1 MLNVD
6 EKAKLSFMISQLGSG
21 GQVICFEDL
30 HDDVT
35 FHFFGFPKMPLMI
48 LGSVDDGGQPHCEL
62 ENENLTIEWLEA
74 EKYEN
79 PDGRALL
86 ERDPSFFSLG
96 KACGKTMKITRR
108 PCHASHNS
116 LVQPRIAIHLILMQ
130 SHSCI
135 ATKYNWRTND

>member
-1 MLNVD
+1 
-6 EKAKLSFMISQLGSG
+6 MISQLGSG

-130 SHSCI
+130 TPLLHCYQI
-135 ATKYNWRTND
+135 QLEDKGLTNNCDSLS

>member
-1 MLNVD
+1 
-6 EKAKLSFMISQLGSG
+6 
-21 GQVICFEDL
+21 
-30 HDDVT
+30 
-35 FHFFGFPKMPLMI
+35 MI

-96 KACGKTMKITRR
+96 KACGKTITRR
-108 PCHASHNS
+108 PMPLAMDAVHAMLPTTYWFNLALQS
-116 LVQPRIAIHLILMQ
+116 IL
-130 SHSCI
+130 S
-135 ATKYNWRTND
+135 

>member
-48 LGSVDDGGQPHCEL
+48 LGSVDDGGQPHCES

-79 PDGRALL
+79 PAGRALL

-96 KACGKTMKITRR
+96 KACGKTITRR
-108 PCHASHNS
+108 PMDAVHAMLPTTHWFNLALQS
-116 LVQPRIAIHLILMQ
+116 IL
-130 SHSCI
+130 S
-135 ATKYNWRTND
+135 

>member
-86 ERDPSFFSLG
+86 ERDPSFFSRG
-96 KACGKTMKITRR
+96 KACGKTRR
-108 PCHASHNS
+108 
-116 LVQPRIAIHLILMQ
+116 
-130 SHSCI
+130 
-135 ATKYNWRTND
+135 